1 MNEEKKLE
9 QEKNE
14 EIQAENQ
21 MEIFLDDKEDLS
33 VDDLG
38 EDEKKYTENEK
49 DKKIKNLISLAIVLG
64 GLFIGSLFVDII
76 QLAQGGGFSQ
86 KALKQSDAISVGGK
100 TWVAYNDPIVKV
112 QIINDDTCE
121 NCKPDEALVG
131 LRRVLPTMLTQK
143 VAYDSK
149 EGKALLDKFGIKT
162 LPAFIFSKEIE
173 SVDLFTQAE
182 GLFDKKDNQYALKT
196 VELGMPAGKYVEAPT
211 TAENDIKIGSDD
223 AKVKIVEFTDFQCPY
238 CKQLHETIMTQV
250 AKDYGDKVQVIFKN
264 LPLPIHPQANVASL
278 AAICANEQGKF
289 SEYADKLFATQD
301 AWGKAKDATPLL
313 KTYAAQLKLDTQK
326 FNQCLTDKK
335 YQSLIDQSSKQAQ
348 EFNIQ
353 GTPALFVGENFL
365 PGMVKYDDVKKAID
379 EELAK

>member
-9 QEKNE
+9 KGEVAEFKSDDQMEIVLDEKNE
-14 EIQAENQ
+14 FFADEFE
-21 MEIFLDDKEDLS
+21 E
-33 VDDLG
+33 V
-38 EDEKKYTENEK
+38 EKKPTEDEK
-49 DKKIKNLISLAIVLG
+49 DKKIKNLVSLAIVLG
-64 GLFIGSLFVDII
+64 GLFLGSLFVDII
-76 QLAQGGGFSQ
+76 QLTQGGGFSQ
-86 KALKQSDAISVGGK
+86 GAISKSDVLTAGGK
-100 TWVAYNDPIVKV
+100 TWVAYKDPIVKV

-149 EGKALLDKFGIKT
+149 EGKALLEKFGIKT

-173 SVDLFTQAE
+173 NVDLFTQAE
-182 GLFDKKDNQYALKT
+182 GLFDKRDDKYALKT
-196 VELGMPAGKYVEAPT
+196 VELGMPAGKYIEGPAT
-211 TAENDIKIGSDD
+211 SENDIKIGSDE

-238 CKQLHETIMTQV
+238 CKQLHETVMSQV
-250 AKDYGDKVQVIFKN
+250 AKEYGDKVQVIFKN
-264 LPLPIHPQANVASL
+264 LPLPIHPQANVTSL
-278 AAICANEQGKF
+278 AGACANEQGKF
-289 SEYADKLFATQD
+289 SQYADKLFATQD
-301 AWGKAKDATPLL
+301 VWGKAKDAAPLL

-353 GTPALFVGENFL
+353 GTPAIFVGDEFFAGAL
-365 PGMVKYDDVKKAID
+365 KYEDVKKVID
-379 EELAK
+379 EQLAK